1 VYKLSYLLTYLLNLN
16 ASFGRLYIGDQYMS
30 NKETVT
36 YGGHICCLPNVHT
49 VIDKHHDSA
58 QEIMS
63 NIC

>member
-1 VYKLSYLLTYLLNLN
+1 
-16 ASFGRLYIGDQYMS
+16 MS

-49 VIDKHHDSA
+49 VIDKHHESV
-58 QEIMS
+58 QKIML